1 MSALAERAAR
11 PYIVGPDLS
20 DAVRASRSLDAR
32 GFRSTIGF
40 WNRVED
46 PPAEIAA
53 RYLSAIDAIRT
64 ERIDGRLSVKAPP
77 LQFSRDLFG
86 RIVERARDRDIGI
99 QFDSLWPE
107 STDETF
113 SLLAE
118 LVRTHANL
126 GCTLPGRW
134 RRSPADADRAI
145 DLGLS
150 VRIVKGQWPDSQGP
164 PIDPRA
170 GFLAIVDHL
179 AGRVRHVS
187 VATHDVDLAQEALA
201 RLRAAGTPCEL
212 ELLYGLPLRNAIAA
226 ARKESVPVRVYLP
239 YGHGFLPYAMEQLKN
254 HPRLALQIL
263 RVWFEPRRSV
273 FDLPPM
279 KPRPAAR
286 MSAPR

>member
-286 MSAPR
+286 MSAPW

>member
-86 RIVERARDRDIGI
+86 RIVERARDRDVGI

>member
-1 MSALAERAAR
+1 
-11 PYIVGPDLS
+11 V
-20 DAVRASRSLDAR
+20 
-32 GFRSTIGF
+32 
-40 WNRVED
+40 
-46 PPAEIAA
+46 
-53 RYLSAIDAIRT
+53 SAIEAIGT

-77 LQFSRDLFG
+77 LQFSRELFG
-86 RIVERARDRDIGI
+86 RIVDRARERNVGV

-107 STDETF
+107 ATDETF
-113 SLLAE
+113 SLLSE
-118 LVRTHANL
+118 LLRTYANL

-134 RRSPADADRAI
+134 HRSPDDADRAVEM
-145 DLGLS
+145 GLR
-150 VRIVKGQWPDSQGP
+150 VRIVKGQWPDSQGAP
-164 PIDPRA
+164 ADPRS
-170 GFLAIVDHL
+170 GFLAIVDRL

-187 VATHDVDLAQEALA
+187 VATHDVALAREALA

-226 ARKESVPVRVYLP
+226 ARTEAVPVRVYLP
-239 YGHGFLPYAMEQLKN
+239 YGHGFLPYAMQQLKS

-279 KPRPAAR
+279 TPRPAAR